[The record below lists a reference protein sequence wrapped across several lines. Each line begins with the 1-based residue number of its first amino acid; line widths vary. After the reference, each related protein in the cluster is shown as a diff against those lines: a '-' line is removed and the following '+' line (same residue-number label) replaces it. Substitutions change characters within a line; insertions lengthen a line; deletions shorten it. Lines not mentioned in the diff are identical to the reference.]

1 MTWVIGIDLGTTNC
15 CVAVLDGS
23 APRVLANRQGYKTTP
38 SVIAA
43 QEDGR
48 RVVGQIAQR
57 QAITNARNTVY
68 GTKRLLGLPFD
79 SEHVKW
85 AREHVAFEIVRGPTG
100 DTRVMMRGRQH
111 TIPEISAM
119 LLQEMRVIAEDA
131 LGTTIDK
138 AVVTVPAY
146 FSDSQRQAVRDAG
159 LIAGLD
165 VLRIVNEPT
174 AAALAYGYHR
184 GLDRTVAVY
193 DLGGGTFD
201 ISIVHC
207 GANENFKVIATTGDA
222 FLGGEDFDER
232 IMGWLVEGFELE
244 HGIDLRQNP
253 VSLQRVRDA
262 ASKAKCDLST
272 LERVEIQLPFIAGGA
287 RGPLNLHYEIK
298 RSDLEALTHDLVSR
312 TIEISE
318 HALACANLSASQI
331 DEVILVGGMTRM
343 PAVQA
348 AVEQLF
354 GRPPSKNVHPD
365 EVVALGAAL
374 QGASLAKQIADVSLE
389 DVIAH
394 SLGIAMAGDK
404 FGVLI
409 PANTRVPVR
418 VPSRFT
424 TSRDDQRTVK
434 IAVLEGE
441 SPRASENELLEEFLI
456 SGLRSAKAGEVE
468 LEVAFAID
476 ADGIFSVSAKDL
488 ETGEETMVAVGSES
502 AVNEQEMQR
511 LAAESRTY
519 LEERRN
525 QDVMEGLRQSA
536 LSLLAE
542 HERLLDRLER
552 AQAID
557 AVSLGALRAMVR
569 EAGNAV
575 PTMAR
580 GALAEQL
587 IELEESKDRLDAMI
601 R

>member
-15 CVAVLDGS
+15 CVAVMDGS
-23 APRVLANRQGYKTTP
+23 APRVIANRQGYKTTP

-43 QEDGR
+43 LEDGR

-68 GTKRLLGLPFD
+68 GSKRLLGLPFD

-85 AREHVAFEIVRGPTG
+85 TRDHVAFEIVRGPAG
-100 DTRVMMRGRQH
+100 DTRVLMRGRQH

-184 GLDRTVAVY
+184 GLDRMVAVY

-201 ISIVHC
+201 ISIVQC
-207 GANENFKVIATTGDA
+207 GANETFKVVATTGDA

-232 IMGWLVEGFELE
+232 VMGWLVEGFELE
-244 HGIDLRQNP
+244 HGIDLRKNP

-262 ASKAKCDLST
+262 AAKAKHDLST
-272 LERVEIQLPFIAGGA
+272 LDRTEIQLPFIADGP
-287 RGPLNLHYEIK
+287 RGPINLHYEIK
-298 RSDLEALTHDLVSR
+298 RSDLEALTHDLVAR
-312 TIEISE
+312 TIEISA
-318 HALACANLSASQI
+318 HALACARLDASQI
-331 DEVILVGGMTRM
+331 SDVILVGGMTRM

-348 AVEQLF
+348 AVAQLF
-354 GRPPSKNVHPD
+354 GRAPSKNVHPD
-365 EVVALGAAL
+365 EAVAIGAAL
-374 QGASLAKQIADVSLE
+374 QGAALAKQIDDVSLE
-389 DVIAH
+389 DVVAH

-404 FGVLI
+404 FGVVI

-424 TSRDDQRTVK
+424 TSRDEQRTVK

-441 SPRASENELLEEFLI
+441 SEKASESELLDEFLI

-488 ETGEETMVAVGSES
+488 ETGEETLVTVGSES
-502 AVNEQEMQR
+502 QVSEDEIKR
-511 LAAESRTY
+511 LAEESRTY
-519 LEERRN
+519 LEARRN
-525 QDVMEGLRQSA
+525 QEVMEGLRQSA

-542 HERLLDRLER
+542 HDRVLDKLER

-557 AVSLGALRAMVR
+557 PVSLGALRAMVR
-569 EAGNAV
+569 DTGIAV
-575 PTMAR
+575 PTMER
-580 GALAEQL
+580 SALAEQL
-587 IELEESKDRLDAMI
+587 IELEESKDRLEAMV